1 MLSLPRAWVQSLVRE
16 RRSHQK
22 VYVGRWARSLLVE
35 EELRAQDVGVMAE
48 LEVEAILDGGWVVT

>member
-1 MLSLPRAWVQSLVRE
+1 MGLGSIPAQRTKVPP
-16 RRSHQK
+16 K